1 MANKSKTPTID
12 IITITVFIVIA
23 VALGVAS
30 IAIIAN
36 YLSNKEPY
44 IPVNPDPVD
53 PPVSVMDPTLYEYA
67 LSSHYYSNSSNDAKH
82 QLIHS
87 QDELDNYLNLLQE
100 ETDWAL
106 SKSYAGTDFNN
117 YDYLAYIYNFD
128 DCSEYNIFLSGF
140 DVDANSIELEL
151 SYSTRCGVCALES
164 GMYLIPIEKN
174 LVSDQYTFNESLNV
188 VDEEYCD
195 PGVAYKPVIY
205 LYPENETEL
214 EVRFSNPEKL
224 TTTYPK
230 YSDSW
235 KVVASPN
242 GKLVDVNTGRE
253 LYALYWEGTGYTS
266 GVRQDGFVVSGEDSA
281 SFLEE
286 KLAQI
291 GLNEREAE
299 EFIIYWLPKLES
311 SKYNYIHFE
320 LTDEIDNYMP
330 LELSTKPDT
339 KIRVIMSF
347 KALDAPIDVEEQD
360 LGNTPSRAGFTL
372 VEWGGHEIK

>member
-12 IITITVFIVIA
+12 IITITVFIIIA
-23 VALGVAS
+23 VALGAAS

-44 IPVNPDPVD
+44 TPVNPGPVD

-106 SKSYAGTDFNN
+106 SKSYAGTDFDS

-128 DCSEYNIFLSGF
+128 DCSEYDIFLSGF

-242 GKLVDVNTGRE
+242 GI
-253 LYALYWEGTGYTS
+253 
-266 GVRQDGFVVSGEDSA
+266 VSGEDSA

-360 LGNTPSRAGFTL
+360 LGDTPSRAGFTL